1 LQENKRHR
9 FDFMLPALTKRIK
22 NEWNRLYPG
31 IQEPSSIEYMGIGG
45 AVEGG
50 TTTYLGFTD
59 KTGNPRFA
67 VKIHRFPDAEQK
79 AVNEAQVL
87 SFLHSLD
94 SPVRSSLPRIL
105 LCEKISGHWVLVQSI
120 ITGLPLHAELT
131 DNGLPEI
138 QNTGMNLNTVLEWVL
153 SFHADTI
160 QNDISSCE
168 NLRKDQNEKIKQFLS
183 VFDLSYREKELLIHL
198 SNHLDQVMK
207 CGSVISHGDFC
218 RHNILKENSGKKIG
232 VIDWTDS
239 KLVGLPFYDY
249 YFFITTYFLQ
259 IRKYQG
265 LKGFIHAF
273 TSTFFEKNRFS
284 EMIFRCLKAYC
295 QKTSINHDSAERLF
309 VLFIINHA
317 LFEYDK
323 IQRCLR
329 YGELPRFSVYLS
341 SEQNLDFDEASRAQ
355 IWIHFFHSYCNEK
368 ENFIFNIYS

>member
-1 LQENKRHR
+1 
-9 FDFMLPALTKRIK
+9 MLPELTKRLK
-22 NEWNRLYPG
+22 NEWGKLYPG
-31 IQEPSSIEYMGIGG
+31 IEKPSSIEYMGIGG

-59 KTGNPRFA
+59 KTGIPRFA
-67 VKIHRFPDAEQK
+67 VKIHRFSDAEKK
-79 AVNEAQVL
+79 AVNETQVI

-94 SPVRSSLPRIL
+94 SPICSSLPRIL

-153 SFHADTI
+153 TFHVETI
-160 QNDISSCE
+160 QNDLSSCE
-168 NLRKDQNEKIKQFLS
+168 NLRIDQEEKIKRFISL
-183 VFDLSYREKELLIHL
+183 FDLSSTENKFLNQL
-198 SNHLDQVMK
+198 SDDLDQITK
-207 CGSVISHGDFC
+207 CGSVVLHGDFC
-218 RHNILKENSGKKIG
+218 RHNILNENSGKKLG

-259 IRKYQG
+259 IRKVQG
-265 LKGFIHAF
+265 LDGFIHAF
-273 TSTFFEKNRFS
+273 TNTFFVKNRFS
-284 EMIFRCLKAYC
+284 EMIFRCLETYC
-295 QKTSINHDSAERLF
+295 QKTSINYDSAERLF
-309 VLFIINHA
+309 ALFIINHA

-329 YGELPRFSVYLS
+329 FGELPRFSVYLS
-341 SEQNLDFDEASRAQ
+341 SVQNLEYDKASRAQ
-355 IWIHFFHSYCNEK
+355 IWIHFFHSYCEEN
-368 ENFIFNIYS
+368 ENFIFNIYSKKNVTERIIS